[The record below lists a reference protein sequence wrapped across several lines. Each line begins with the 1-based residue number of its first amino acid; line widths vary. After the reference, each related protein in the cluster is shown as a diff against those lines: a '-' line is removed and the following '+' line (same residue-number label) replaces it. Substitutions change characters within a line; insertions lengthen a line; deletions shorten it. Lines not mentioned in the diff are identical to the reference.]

1 MSPASQLPEDEV
13 QLQRDSGL
21 QNELIV
27 RYVDKTGNLIL
38 QVPAEQLLHFE
49 RAIAAEFQQAKPPAT
64 TEGENPKGGP
74 MGISFNAASL
84 LNGNGIDVNAVVSEL
99 QSASSG
105 QLTLWQQEQSD
116 LQTKASQL
124 TTINTDLSSL
134 ASAVQ
139 ALTDPLG
146 AFSAV
151 TASSSL
157 PAVVTATASSSAT
170 PGNHTLVV
178 SSLAS
183 SGTVYTAP
191 LADAKTSFLPS
202 GATSADI
209 QLQVG
214 GSTGATHDLK
224 ITAGTNDTLSTLAT
238 YINTQSSANN
248 WGVYATVLTDASGS
262 RLSISSQATGSTGAL
277 AITTNTTLDSSGNPT
292 GTPTNLTFETPVGG
306 TNAVFTVD
314 GIPFSSTTN
323 SVSDAIPGVTLNLV
337 SPYTGQVQ
345 VAVSADQSQ
354 VTSALTTFVSAY
366 NRVVGDLNAEFAVD
380 PTTNS
385 QGPLASDGGLR
396 SLQTSLLADATYT
409 VNGSGGLVNM
419 AALGID
425 MQNDGTLSVN
435 AQTLSNQL
443 ATNPSG
449 VQDFFQN
456 LTTGFATNF
465 NKDLTNL
472 TDATQGPL
480 NLDLTENKTQQTD
493 LSNRMSDFQTQLATQ
508 KQQLI
513 QEFSSVNASL
523 EEYPFLL
530 QEVLSQLGNTSSTST
545 NTSPAK
551 GSSTS

>member
-1 MSPASQLPEDEV
+1 
-13 QLQRDSGL
+13 
-21 QNELIV
+21 
-27 RYVDKTGNLIL
+27 
-38 QVPAEQLLHFE
+38 
-49 RAIAAEFQQAKPPAT
+49 
-64 TEGENPKGGP
+64 

-396 SLQTSLLADATYT
+396 SLQSSLLADATYT
-409 VNGSGGLVNM
+409 ANGSGGLVNL

-472 TDATQGPL
+472 TDTTQGPL

-493 LSNRMSDFQTQLATQ
+493 ISNRMSDFQTQLATQ

>member
-1 MSPASQLPEDEV
+1 
-13 QLQRDSGL
+13 
-21 QNELIV
+21 
-27 RYVDKTGNLIL
+27 
-38 QVPAEQLLHFE
+38 
-49 RAIAAEFQQAKPPAT
+49 
-64 TEGENPKGGP
+64 

-105 QLTLWQQEQSD
+105 QLTLWKQEQSD

-151 TASSSL
+151 SASSSL

-183 SGTVYTAP
+183 SGTVYTAA

-202 GATSADI
+202 GAASADI
-209 QLQVG
+209 KLQVG
-214 GSTGATHDLK
+214 GSNGTTHDIQ

-238 YINTQSSANN
+238 YINQQSSANN
-248 WGVYATVLTDASGS
+248 WGVTATVLTDASGS

-409 VNGSGGLVNM
+409 VNGSGGLVNL